1 MISLKILVQRSLLKS
16 ILSVFGSAQIPFRVI
31 HTGLNLQ
38 NQHLS
43 DEELCSLLSL
53 LKYKVREEERGVK
66 CRAI

>member
-16 ILSVFGSAQIPFRVI
+16 ILSVFGGAQIPFRVI
-31 HTGLNLQ
+31 HAGLNLQ

-53 LKYKVREEERGVK
+53 SKYKVREEERGVK